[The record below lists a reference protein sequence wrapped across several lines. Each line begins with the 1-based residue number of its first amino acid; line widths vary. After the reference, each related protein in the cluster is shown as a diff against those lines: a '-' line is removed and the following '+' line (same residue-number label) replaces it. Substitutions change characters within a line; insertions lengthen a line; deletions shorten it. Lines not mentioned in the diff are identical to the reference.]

1 MAVTTVECVDR
12 IARLRDPIIRNLQI
26 TQCYYEISQSVAP
39 FAGPSANW
47 CTFATWASK
56 QAGQT
61 IRTEDLVRA
70 FEERFYLSNE
80 TAAILQNIVTHLSS
94 WGTELETQNLK
105 GAVLRVLN
113 PGEALARASDAVA
126 RGNQKVFEEIG
137 REFASFLET
146 FHDDTRFDPDKMAR
160 FCASLRP
167 GESPDGQ
174 RLLGEAFSAY
184 CEARYTDDAKEKSEL
199 MLLANLRAGFHEQIR
214 LQPEIAEAL
223 NTSLANPEE
232 LKRKLL
238 ATLLPGF
245 RVRARYRL
253 AQFGG
258 RRLWLDDVIDRLVQE
273 INRLIGQLITDHLM
287 TLHLPRHEVL
297 QLGRDLMTTFP
308 PALAQIRNPRL
319 REMLAQTDTTPDS
332 VVESGAKDWADFKER
347 MHFITDF
354 FRAYQERPQLFD
366 APFTP
371 EQVALLKSG
380 RKPSGRL

>member
-1 MAVTTVECVDR
+1 MAVPTVDGVDR

-26 TQCYYEISQSVAP
+26 TQCYYEISQAVAR

-47 CTFATWASK
+47 CTLATWASK

-70 FEERFYLSNE
+70 FEERFYVSTE
-80 TAAILQNIVTHLSS
+80 TAALLQDIVTRLSS
-94 WGTELETQNLK
+94 WGAELETQNLK

-137 REFASFLET
+137 REFARFIET
-146 FHDDTRFDPDKMAR
+146 FRDNTQFDPDKMAR
-160 FCASLRP
+160 FCASLKP
-167 GESPDGQ
+167 GEPPDGQ
-174 RLLGEAFSAY
+174 RILGEAFSTY
-184 CEARYTDDAKEKSEL
+184 GEARYTDDAKEKSEL

-238 ATLLPGF
+238 VTLLPGF
-245 RVRARYRL
+245 WLRSRYHIT
-253 AQFGG
+253 QFWG
-258 RRLWLDDVIDRLVQE
+258 RRLWLDDVLDRLVSE
-273 INRLIGQLITDHLM
+273 INRLIGQVITAHLM
-287 TLHLPRHEVL
+287 TLQLPGGEVL

-308 PALAQIRNPRL
+308 LALAQIRNPKL
-319 REMLAQTDTTPDS
+319 RELLGQTDTTPDS
-332 VVESGAKDWADFKER
+332 VIESGATDWADFKER

-354 FRAYQERPQLFD
+354 FRAYQERPRLFD

-371 EQVALLKSG
+371 EQVTLLKSG

>member
-1 MAVTTVECVDR
+1 MAAPTVDGVDR

-26 TQCYYEISQSVAP
+26 TQCYYEISQAVAR

-47 CTFATWASK
+47 CTLATWASK

-70 FEERFYLSNE
+70 FEARFYVSTE
-80 TAAILQNIVTHLSS
+80 TAALLQDIVTRLSS
-94 WGTELETQNLK
+94 WGAELETQNLK

-137 REFASFLET
+137 REFTRFIET
-146 FHDDTRFDPDKMAR
+146 FRDDTQFDPDKMAR
-160 FCASLRP
+160 FCASLKP
-167 GESPDGQ
+167 GEPPDGQ
-174 RLLGEAFSAY
+174 RILGEAFSAY
-184 CEARYTDDAKEKSEL
+184 GEAHYIDDAKEKSEL

-223 NTSLANPEE
+223 NTSLTNPEE

-238 ATLLPGF
+238 ATLLPNF
-245 RVRARYRL
+245 WIRSRYHIT
-253 AQFGG
+253 QFWGQK
-258 RRLWLDDVIDRLVQE
+258 LWLDDVLDRLVLE
-273 INRLIGQLITDHLM
+273 INRLIGQVITAHLM
-287 TLHLPRHEVL
+287 TLHLPGGEVL

-308 PALAQIRNPRL
+308 PVLAQIRNPKL
-319 REMLAQTDTTPDS
+319 RELLGQTDTTPDS
-332 VVESGAKDWADFKER
+332 VIESGATDWADFKER

-354 FRAYQERPQLFD
+354 FRAYQERPRLFD

-371 EQVALLKSG
+371 EQVTLLKSG

>member
-1 MAVTTVECVDR
+1 MAAPTVDGVDR

-26 TQCYYEISQSVAP
+26 TQCYYEISQAVAR

-47 CTFATWASK
+47 CTLATWASK

-70 FEERFYLSNE
+70 FEARFYVSTE
-80 TAAILQNIVTHLSS
+80 TAALLQDIVTRLSS
-94 WGTELETQNLK
+94 WGAELETQNLK

-137 REFASFLET
+137 REFTRFIET
-146 FHDDTRFDPDKMAR
+146 FRDDTQFDPDKMAR
-160 FCASLRP
+160 FCASLKP
-167 GESPDGQ
+167 GEPPDGQ
-174 RLLGEAFSAY
+174 RILGEAFSAY
-184 CEARYTDDAKEKSEL
+184 GEAHYIDDAKEKSEL

-223 NTSLANPEE
+223 NTSLTNPEE

-238 ATLLPGF
+238 ATLLPNF
-245 RVRARYRL
+245 WIRSRYHIT
-253 AQFGG
+253 QFWGQK
-258 RRLWLDDVIDRLVQE
+258 LWLDDVLDRLVLE
-273 INRLIGQLITDHLM
+273 INRLIGQVITAHLM
-287 TLHLPRHEVL
+287 TLHLPGGEVL

-308 PALAQIRNPRL
+308 LALAQIRNPKL
-319 REMLAQTDTTPDS
+319 RELLGQTDTTPDS
-332 VVESGAKDWADFKER
+332 VIESGATDWADFKER

-354 FRAYQERPQLFD
+354 FRAYQERPRLFD

-371 EQVALLKSG
+371 EQVTLLKSG